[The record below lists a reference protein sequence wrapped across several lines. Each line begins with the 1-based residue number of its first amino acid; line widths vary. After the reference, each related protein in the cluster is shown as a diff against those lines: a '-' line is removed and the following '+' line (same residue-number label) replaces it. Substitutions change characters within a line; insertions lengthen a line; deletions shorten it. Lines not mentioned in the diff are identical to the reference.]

1 MQPLAFLWF
10 DMQMTQRYLR
20 EKTFAPALSPANSAN
35 LRAPIGASRGTGNGI
50 VQKLLGRGAS
60 VVRAVRKPN
69 RLSTSL
75 VKASPRRLASLAVK
89 ALVEEAELT
98 PKPALVDA
106 RGPGAQDLSL
116 SLMRSSAQCLAPFF
130 ELMALI
136 SKGKAY
142 YLIPGMLV
150 RVTRADQ
157 GDGMSEILLGGITKP
172 LWTYNRF
179 LTARPIRDIY
189 GIVET
194 PDTAGLIDPG
204 DAAVVGT
211 ALNERGAR
219 GAQ

>member
-60 VVRAVRKPN
+60 VVRVVRKPN

-106 RGPGAQDLSL
+106 VGPERKIY
-116 SLMRSSAQCLAPFF
+116 RSA
-130 ELMALI
+130 
-136 SKGKAY
+136 
-142 YLIPGMLV
+142 
-150 RVTRADQ
+150 
-157 GDGMSEILLGGITKP
+157 
-172 LWTYNRF
+172 
-179 LTARPIRDIY
+179 
-189 GIVET
+189 
-194 PDTAGLIDPG
+194 
-204 DAAVVGT
+204 
-211 ALNERGAR
+211 
-219 GAQ
+219 